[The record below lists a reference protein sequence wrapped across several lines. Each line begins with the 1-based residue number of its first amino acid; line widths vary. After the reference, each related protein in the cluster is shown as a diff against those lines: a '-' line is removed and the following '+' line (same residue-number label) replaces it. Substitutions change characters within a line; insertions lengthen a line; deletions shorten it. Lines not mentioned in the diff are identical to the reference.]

1 MLTYVKILARGGY
14 MTIDEARTAKY
25 KAEAEITAILEKL
38 QKESGLFITAI
49 SGAKYIDQYGY
60 MWSRGN
66 YPDNRVKIE
75 WDLSKPQF

>member
-1 MLTYVKILARGGY
+1 

-49 SGAKYIDQYGY
+49 SGAKYIDQYDFI
-60 MWSRGN
+60 WARTD
-66 YPDNRVKIE
+66 YPDKRVKIE

>member
-1 MLTYVKILARGGY
+1 

-49 SGAKYIDQYGY
+49 SGAKYIDQYDFIWARTDYQG
-60 MWSRGN
+60 
-66 YPDNRVKIE
+66 NRVKIE
-75 WDLSKPQF
+75 WDLSCPQF